1 MSDFRCPRYWW
12 DGSQWRCQNLP
23 NDYLSSYD
31 FDTYCTNKNRCLE
44 CPYMDSEVREK
55 VAAYKKDVDERVEEH
70 VEEQRR
76 EYEEEQ
82 RNKEND
88 YSYRE
93 NNNTSSTTTYSS
105 SDSSD
110 TGCLSTLFSLVFVVI
125 GAIFALLWPI
135 LKIFINA
142 FWLTPLIG
150 ASWIG
155 FGCCFLVILS
165 APVGVIPLV
174 VVLVTICCVIE
185 IAFFPYWLILM
196 WQKIKKYLNWKEVWS
211 YYVKWFF
218 KGPVAYVELAN
229 LLNETNTMPKV
240 ANLLGIIIGWFKKVF
255 KKK

>member
-55 VAAYKKDVDERVEEH
+55 VATYKKEVDERVEEH

-76 EYEEEQ
+76 EYEAEQ

-105 SDSSD
+105 SGSSD
-110 TGCLSTLFSLVFVVI
+110 AGCL
-125 GAIFALLWPI
+125 GAIFALLGIIWFAI
-135 LKIFINA
+135 LKVLSFIAKYWYIIIFA
-142 FWLTPLIG
+142 FSWFGWGLFFLFAFLALPLAGIIG
-150 ASWIG
+150 
-155 FGCCFLVILS
+155 
-165 APVGVIPLV
+165 
-174 VVLVTICCVIE
+174 ICCVLLYT
-185 IAFFPYWLILM
+185 PYFCVIFQQQKNKRLSWLFVF
-196 WQKIKKYLNWKEVWS
+196 KYS
-211 YYVKWFF
+211 FIWFL
-218 KGPVAYVELAN
+218 KGPFAYSDIFDFVDESVKMPTKFGQKLLEKYMDFFAN
-229 LLNETNTMPKV
+229 
-240 ANLLGIIIGWFKKVF
+240 KKHTDN
-255 KKK
+255 